1 MSVNREAALREISD
15 IVLPDGRT
23 LEKADLVRAFS
34 VDGDTVRFVLEVAD
48 AGVARSMAPVEAEA
62 KRRLEAMP
70 ASPRLPSPCAVPVR
84 RLPCR
89 SGATRPRRPDP
100 SRFPA

>member
-1 MSVNREAALREISD
+1 MTVTKEVALRVISD

-48 AGVARSMAPVEAEA
+48 AGVARALAPVEAEA
-62 KRRLEAMP
+62 KP
-70 ASPRLPSPCAVPVR
+70 
-84 RLPCR
+84 
-89 SGATRPRRPDP
+89 
-100 SRFPA
+100 